1 MRWPPLLRCLR
12 SARRFLVAG
21 AAGLALWTA
30 AAGIAQAELV
40 RDLATVAGVRSN
52 QLVGYGLVVGL
63 DGTGDQTSQTPFTIQ
78 SIENM
83 LTRFGITLPSN
94 VNPQLNNVA
103 AVLVTAELPPYARPG
118 QTIDVTVSSIGNAK
132 SLRGGT
138 LVMTPLHGAN
148 GQVYAMAQGNL
159 VVGGYGA
166 QGASGS
172 SVQVNIL
179 SVGMVPNG
187 ATVERGVQ
195 TAFDQGN
202 SITLDLNNPSYTT
215 ATRLANAINEAMG
228 PGTAEALDAAAVRVS
243 APANRGQR
251 VAFLSYLQNLNIH
264 PAAPP
269 ARVVVNARTGTVI
282 IGSSVRVL
290 PAAVAHGNLT
300 VTISENPQV
309 SQPNPLAGGQTAVT
323 PNSTVKA
330 KQAKAHAFV
339 FKPGVSLNSI
349 VKAINRVGATPDDL
363 IAILEAL
370 KRAGALRAQLV
381 VI

>member
-1 MRWPPLLRCLR
+1 MC
-12 SARRFLVAG
+12 ARIQSQSCRRLFALVAVFSLCFG
-21 AAGLALWTA
+21 MVGVAR
-30 AAGIAQAELV
+30 AELV
-40 RDLATVAGVRSN
+40 RDLATLAGVRSN

-63 DGTGDQTSQTPFTIQ
+63 DGTGDQTSQAPFTIQ

-83 LTRFGITLPSN
+83 LTRFGVTLPSN

-103 AVLVTAELPPYARPG
+103 AVLVTANLPPFSKPG
-118 QTIDVTVSSIGNAK
+118 QDIDITVSSIGNAK

-166 QGASGS
+166 QGGSGS
-172 SVQVNIL
+172 SVQVNVL

-187 ATVERGVQ
+187 ATVERDVP
-195 TAFDQGN
+195 TSFDRGN

-215 ATRLANAINEAMG
+215 ATRLAHAINEAMG
-228 PGTAEALDAAAVRVS
+228 PGTAEALDAASVRVN
-243 APANRGQR
+243 APPDRGQR
-251 VAFLSYLQNLNIH
+251 VAFVSYLENINIH

-290 PAAVAHGNLT
+290 PSAVAHGNLT

-309 SQPNPLAGGQTAVT
+309 SQPNALSGGNTVVT
-323 PNSTVKA
+323 PNSTVSA

-339 FKPGVSLNSI
+339 FKPGVTLNSI

>member
-1 MRWPPLLRCLR
+1 MLL
-12 SARRFLVAG
+12 
-21 AAGLALWTA
+21 GLA
-30 AAGIAQAELV
+30 GGAQAELV

-63 DGTGDQTSQTPFTIQ
+63 DGTGDQTSQAPFTIQ

-83 LTRFGITLPSN
+83 LTRFGVTLPGN
-94 VNPQLNNVA
+94 VNPQLKNVA
-103 AVLVTAELPPYARPG
+103 AVLVTASLPPYAKPG
-118 QTIDVTVSSIGNAK
+118 QNIDVTVSSIGNAK

-138 LVMTPLHGAN
+138 LVMTPLRGAN

-166 QGASGS
+166 GGGGS
-172 SVQVNIL
+172 SVQVNVL
-179 SVGMVPNG
+179 SVGTVPNG
-187 ATVERGVQ
+187 ATVERDVP
-195 TAFDQGN
+195 TAFDRGN

-215 ATRLANAINEAMG
+215 ATRLSHAINQAMG
-228 PGTAEALDAAAVRVS
+228 PGTAEAMDAASVKVN
-243 APANRGQR
+243 APLDRGQR
-251 VAFLSYLQNLNIH
+251 VAFVSYLENINID

-290 PAAVAHGNLT
+290 PSAVAHGNLT
-300 VTISENPQV
+300 VTISESPQV
-309 SQPNPLAGGQTAVT
+309 SQPNALSGGNTVVT
-323 PNSTVKA
+323 PNTQVSA

-339 FKPGVSLNSI
+339 FKPGVTLNSI